1 MLFFV
6 TSPPFLQTNIKQ
18 VMVTWLYCQDLWKL
32 LRTICIY
39 LCLQDGMYTNDIFEV
54 IAQSKS
60 LHCLSQQNTKWQQ
73 TNESPSP
80 LLVGKLDN
88 DLTKLLAWLPILRWL
103 PCNVYVAYPYLFLS
117 AGHRCL
123 ISLRHRRCGF
133 RKCRAKVTITILE
146 QTIT

>member
-1 MLFFV
+1 MLFLV
-6 TSPPFLQTNIKQ
+6 TSSPFLQTNIKQ
-18 VMVTWLYCQDLWKL
+18 VMVIWLYCQDLWKL

-80 LLVGKLDN
+80 LLVGKLVETCVGIRLDN
-88 DLTKLLAWLPILRWL
+88 DLTKLLAWLPILRW
-103 PCNVYVAYPYLFLS
+103 FS
-117 AGHRCL
+117 MQRIRCL
-123 ISLRHRRCGF
+123 SLFVFISWPSLSHRLSSFSSFTFC
-133 RKCRAKVTITILE
+133 
-146 QTIT
+146 